1 MKKSLTLLSLLC
13 ASLMVVAPTVSM
25 AQTASTSASTTAPAK
40 KVVKKKVVKKKVVKK
55 AAVPATAAAAAA
67 VSTDEDDITP
77 DIKTSTAVAY
87 QCAVG
92 SNLTIYRNAEDPQ
105 YIALKWGNVIRRMKE
120 IPTTTG
126 ASRYENKKYGFVWIG
141 IPSKGM
147 LLDSKGGHELA
158 NDCTSVEQH
167 AAAPVANATP
177 AA

>member
-13 ASLMVVAPTVSM
+13 ASLMVIAPTVSM
-25 AQTASTSASTTAPAK
+25 AQTASTSTSTTTPAK
-40 KVVKKKVVKKKVVKK
+40 KVVKKKVVKKKAVKK
-55 AAVPATAAAAAA
+55 AAVPAAAAAA

-77 DIKTSTAVAY
+77 DIQTSTAVAY

-105 YIALKWGNVIRRMKE
+105 HIALKWGNAIRRMKE

-167 AAAPVANATP
+167 AAAPVVNATP